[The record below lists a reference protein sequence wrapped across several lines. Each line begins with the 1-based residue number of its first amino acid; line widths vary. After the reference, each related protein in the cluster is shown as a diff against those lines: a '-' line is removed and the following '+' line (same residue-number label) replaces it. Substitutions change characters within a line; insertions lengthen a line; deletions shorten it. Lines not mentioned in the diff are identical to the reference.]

1 MESSVAHE
9 HRRNGTLARIELGL
23 DHRALCAPVRVG
35 PQIQDFCLQQNLVEE
50 RIDVRPLLRRYFARK
65 DGSAEFLEHDAVLE
79 KILLH
84 LHWVCARY
92 VDLVDRNDHRHAG
105 VLGVRDGFDCL
116 RHHLIVRGDDE
127 HYDVRHLGTA
137 SAHRGERLVARRVE
151 ESDRL
156 STRKRDVVR
165 TDVLRDPARL
175 TGDDVRFAD
184 VVEQRRLSMVDVT
197 HDGHDR
203 RARLEL
209 FRGVVGD
216 RRRLQISGV
225 FFLFHGLESELAGN
239 QLDLIEVE
247 PLVDGHH

>member
-1 MESSVAHE
+1 
-9 HRRNGTLARIELGL
+9 
-23 DHRALCAPVRVG
+23 
-35 PQIQDFCLQQNLVEE
+35 
-50 RIDVRPLLRRYFARK
+50 
-65 DGSAEFLEHDAVLE
+65 
-79 KILLH
+79 
-84 LHWVCARY
+84 
-92 VDLVDRNDHRHAG
+92 
-105 VLGVRDGFDCL
+105 
-116 RHHLIVRGDDE
+116 
-127 HYDVRHLGTA
+127 
-137 SAHRGERLVARRVE
+137 VARRVE

-216 RRRLQISGV
+216 RRRLQIGGV